1 MRHKCLDC
9 PDWDYCETCALSAA
23 EIHPGHRL
31 AQFYEALETK
41 DGARSVHHGVFC
53 DGPLCAATRS
63 HITGDRYKCA
73 VCHDTDF
80 CARCEALPTLEHNRT
95 HPLLKFKTPIRNVS
109 VSTYGEKANGEAM
122 RPMGDQSCTTSSKS
136 TETTPPAASANAS
149 TQVHPVVEPQIKQEP
164 VDVEKKA
171 RSPPKSMAMSTPLKA
186 QFMYDTVTDGTV
198 IAPAT
203 QFTQTWTL
211 TNPGSRAWPAGCSVC
226 FVGGDSMFNVDP
238 KHPSSILQ
246 LNKALSTNTVDREVL
261 KGEKIDFSVTMRTQ
275 EREGKAISYWR
286 LKTADGHP
294 FGHRLWCDVNVR
306 KADEVVKASGVE
318 VKPEAAEVVPVTT
331 TSDLKQVQEAAI
343 KEEKQDQGSQM
354 IFPKLEKESPVSSY
368 HATDDANTDTVVVN
382 KATLSPAEQD
392 LLEEVESLELDDNDD
407 DSSEEDGFLTDE
419 EYELIASG
427 DELEVAKNG
436 KK

>member
-1 MRHKCLDC
+1 M
-9 PDWDYCETCALSAA
+9 
-23 EIHPGHRL
+23 
-31 AQFYEALETK
+31 
-41 DGARSVHHGVFC
+41 HHGVFC
-53 DGPLCAATRS
+53 DGPLCTSTRR

-80 CARCEALPTLEHNRT
+80 CSRCEALPTLEHNRT

-122 RPMGDQSCTTSSKS
+122 KPMGDQNRTTSSKS
-136 TETTPPAASANAS
+136 TETTPPASSTNAS
-149 TQVHPVVEPQIKQEP
+149 TQVQSVVQQTTVKEEP
-164 VDVEKKA
+164 VETAKKVKPSQKTSA
-171 RSPPKSMAMSTPLKA
+171 TPTPLKA
-186 QFMYDTVTDGTV
+186 QFMYDTITDGTV

-211 TNPGSRAWPAGCSVC
+211 TNPSARAWPAGCSVC

-246 LNKALSTNTVDREVL
+246 LNKALTTNTVDREVL

-286 LKTADGHP
+286 LKTEDGTP

-306 KADEVVKASGVE
+306 KLDEVVKASGVE
-318 VKPEAAEVVPVTT
+318 VKMEASEAFAATT
-331 TSDLKQVQEAAI
+331 TSDLKQTKEADI
-343 KEEKQDQGSQM
+343 KKEETQEQGSQM

-368 HATDDANTDTVVVN
+368 HTTDNVPADTVVVN
-382 KATLSPAEQD
+382 KASLSPAEQD
-392 LLEEVESLELDDNDD
+392 LLEDVESLELDDNDD
-407 DSSEEDGFLTDE
+407 DSSEDDGFLTDE